1 MQIILYRNQDDACP
15 RLVYEP
21 ICSFKALVARFLDEA
36 WQGNC
41 KLPRHDVDVAVA
53 DEDDEGARG
62 EDGRQ
67 DENLHS
73 WVDARERAEAD
84 HNAAVHP
91 LPNER
96 WKADWERVGPNQDH
110 VALHRCVRHHVI
122 VSKNKQTPNVIITN
136 FRTLYWENFS
146 CSNLGQGSMKYRKH
160 IFFIFKFYSCWNL
173 AV

>member
-1 MQIILYRNQDDACP
+1 MHRVKPILHHRTRRRKLLYRNQDDACP

-21 ICSFKALVARFLDEA
+21 ICSFKGLALVARFLDEA

-73 WVDARERAEAD
+73 WIDARERAEAD

-96 WKADWERVGPNQDH
+96 W
-110 VALHRCVRHHVI
+110 
-122 VSKNKQTPNVIITN
+122 
-136 FRTLYWENFS
+136 
-146 CSNLGQGSMKYRKH
+146 
-160 IFFIFKFYSCWNL
+160 
-173 AV
+173 